1 MGSICYEY
9 DHINPYS
16 KGGKTTTDNCQILST
31 KINRLKKDMVNI
43 NFQELKKK
51 AGYGQLTDN
60 DMDIIE
66 KSIFGNV
73 FRVETG
79 FYVDKAN

>member
-16 KGGKTTTDNCQILST
+16 KGGETTTDNCQILST

-73 FRVETG
+73 FGVDTG